1 MPSSKDKATECHA
14 IVAAIHHDESAS
26 SKIIP
31 AASPPPSESNGE
43 QVQVQMQPGA
53 YFSHRRARGE
63 IPSWAQNDTNIQ
75 DEEAPTATA
84 TTDDDGIHQSH
95 GDPFVA
101 EVITT
106 ETDDN
111 AAQFVIEGVKV
122 RSNNH
127 RLPSSS
133 FIFIVVV
140 VVVSVSLATFMITN
154 LFHSMES
161 NIATSSTA
169 TGSPASSPIGENHYD
184 QWTIS
189 EYLFHD
195 VKEGPSVAKLHAG
208 KPFLEML
215 NRTDVN
221 FTYFGFTNTATLLGN
236 VDVSLIAKIFKSSW
250 NGHVLNMFQGITVMG
265 HAWVMTDL
273 YSGLVL
279 TSMAGYPLEIQLDP
293 FRVNNNSMSSSS
305 TEQNI
310 ILKNGVIHNSMEF
323 PMPLVPWINQSTWE
337 ILLETNDQRQGDLSI
352 FIDFVNRT
360 QSILSMFQNDYD
372 NGITVFVPNNTAF
385 SVWMDDS
392 NYHATTNNSTFVE
405 ILLSKHIS
413 PCNFARNCW
422 RTMDIVCGKK
432 ISSTEL
438 KLTSNFGNAFN
449 LTIHNDLDVIINE
462 EARIV
467 QEDIFSVYGI
477 LHVIDK
483 VLLNSN
489 Y

>member
-63 IPSWAQNDTNIQ
+63 IPSWAQNDTNVQ
-75 DEEAPTATA
+75 DEEAPTGTATATA

-127 RLPSSS
+127 RLPLSS

-195 VKEGPSVAKLHAG
+195 VKEGPSVAKLDAG
-208 KPFLEML
+208 KLFLEML

-221 FTYFGFTNTATLLGN
+221 FTYFGVANTATLLSN
-236 VDVSLIAKIFKSSW
+236 VELSLIAKLLKSSW
-250 NGHVLNMFQGITVMG
+250 NGHVVSFQM
-265 HAWVMTDL
+265 L
-273 YSGLVL
+273 ESRLV
-279 TSMAGYPLEIQLDP
+279 S
-293 FRVNNNSMSSSS
+293 
-305 TEQNI
+305 
-310 ILKNGVIHNSMEF
+310 
-323 PMPLVPWINQSTWE
+323 
-337 ILLETNDQRQGDLSI
+337 
-352 FIDFVNRT
+352 
-360 QSILSMFQNDYD
+360 
-372 NGITVFVPNNTAF
+372 
-385 SVWMDDS
+385 
-392 NYHATTNNSTFVE
+392 
-405 ILLSKHIS
+405 
-413 PCNFARNCW
+413 
-422 RTMDIVCGKK
+422 
-432 ISSTEL
+432 
-438 KLTSNFGNAFN
+438 
-449 LTIHNDLDVIINE
+449 
-462 EARIV
+462 
-467 QEDIFSVYGI
+467 
-477 LHVIDK
+477 
-483 VLLNSN
+483 
-489 Y
+489 

>member
-14 IVAAIHHDESAS
+14 IVAAIHHNESAS
-26 SKIIP
+26 SKMIQT
-31 AASPPPSESNGE
+31 ASPSPSESNGE

-63 IPSWAQNDTNIQ
+63 IPSWAQNDTNVQ
-75 DEEAPTATA
+75 DEEAPTGTATATA

-122 RSNNH
+122 RSNNR
-127 RLPSSS
+127 RLPLSS
-133 FIFIVVV
+133 FIFILVVV

-161 NIATSSTA
+161 NISTSSTA
-169 TGSPASSPIGENHYD
+169 TASPASSPIGENHYD

-195 VKEGPSVAKLHAG
+195 VKEGPSVAKLDAG

-250 NGHVLNMFQGITVMG
+250 NGHVVSFQM
-265 HAWVMTDL
+265 L
-273 YSGLVL
+273 ESRLV
-279 TSMAGYPLEIQLDP
+279 S
-293 FRVNNNSMSSSS
+293 
-305 TEQNI
+305 
-310 ILKNGVIHNSMEF
+310 
-323 PMPLVPWINQSTWE
+323 
-337 ILLETNDQRQGDLSI
+337 
-352 FIDFVNRT
+352 
-360 QSILSMFQNDYD
+360 
-372 NGITVFVPNNTAF
+372 
-385 SVWMDDS
+385 
-392 NYHATTNNSTFVE
+392 
-405 ILLSKHIS
+405 
-413 PCNFARNCW
+413 
-422 RTMDIVCGKK
+422 
-432 ISSTEL
+432 
-438 KLTSNFGNAFN
+438 
-449 LTIHNDLDVIINE
+449 
-462 EARIV
+462 
-467 QEDIFSVYGI
+467 
-477 LHVIDK
+477 
-483 VLLNSN
+483 
-489 Y
+489 